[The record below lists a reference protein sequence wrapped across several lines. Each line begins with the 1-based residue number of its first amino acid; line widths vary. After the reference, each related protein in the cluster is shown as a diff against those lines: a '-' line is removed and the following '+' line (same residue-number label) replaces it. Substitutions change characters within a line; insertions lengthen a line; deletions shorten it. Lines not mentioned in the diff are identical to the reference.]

1 MGAHQE
7 KIRHTLSDKGLKVTP
22 QRMMIM
28 EAIYGMKNHP
38 TAEQIIGVVRKR
50 HPNIASGTVYKV
62 LDTLVK
68 NRLIKKVTTDKGV
81 MRYDGITENHHHLYC
96 SECDIIQDYFDKEL
110 DDLLRDFFKNKQ
122 IDGFQIDEV
131 LLQVKGKFVNK

>member
-38 TAEQIIGVVRKR
+38 TAEQIIGVVRKK